1 MHRGSNSSC
10 TSNDD
15 RRLQREYDSCEASVQ
30 GSYQAFQT
38 EKDLDNTCSFAASQN
53 KLLQSYVDQT
63 VTITKLFQ
71 PHLPLY
77 VATVDGRGGDSG
89 MDR

>member
-1 MHRGSNSSC
+1 MF
-10 TSNDD
+10 
-15 RRLQREYDSCEASVQ
+15 V
-30 GSYQAFQT
+30 
-38 EKDLDNTCSFAASQN
+38 ASQN

-63 VTITKLFQ
+63 VTITKSFQ

>member
-1 MHRGSNSSC
+1 MTIAVFSENMIHVKLCAGKLSGFPDRK
-10 TSNDD
+10 TS
-15 RRLQREYDSCEASVQ
+15 RQHMFVASR
-30 GSYQAFQT
+30 
-38 EKDLDNTCSFAASQN
+38 N

-63 VTITKLFQ
+63 VTIAKSFQ

-77 VATVDGRGGDSG
+77 VATVDCRGGDSG